1 MHKALPCEEKSNVKQ
16 MEQPT
21 KLDYLYFNDILLS
34 ACSNDNNNNQTSKN

>member
-1 MHKALPCEEKSNVKQ
+1 

-34 ACSNDNNNNQTSKN
+34 ACSNDNNNNPTSEN